1 MITKYKELGE
11 IIIFKS
17 RLKKLLIFGLSASLI
32 ASSLAGAQTVE
43 AKTKT
48 KLKCLGRYKITYY
61 CPCESCSGGWGS
73 QTALGVKAKAG
84 RTIAVDKK
92 YIKLKTKVKINGH
105 WYRAE
110 DVGGGVKGKHIDI
123 YVAKHS
129 DIPKEGVNHFKV
141 YKKVK
146 VKNNK

>member
-48 KLKCLGRYKITYY
+48 KLNV
-61 CPCESCSGGWGS
+61 W
-73 QTALGVKAKAG
+73 VN
-84 RTIAVDKK
+84 
-92 YIKLKTKVKINGH
+92 IK
-105 WYRAE
+105 
-110 DVGGGVKGKHIDI
+110 
-123 YVAKHS
+123 
-129 DIPKEGVNHFKV
+129 
-141 YKKVK
+141 
-146 VKNNK
+146 